1 MTNLTVLLKDR
12 AILAGWIASLV
23 LIGSLLWSLS
33 FPFRAFCL
41 MRSTNKV
48 LITMGDSRRLV
59 APLANPA
66 GGPVSLGCWYRLS
79 GSGSGSDNAFFY
91 VFTLVQGGIL
101 VPCGAEISEKG
112 EVLEIIPLG
121 SHARQIMKRIPPGLI
136 QMYIRRVE
144 SAAAAVAAGM
154 PQGER

>member
-12 AILAGWIASLV
+12 AILAGWIVGLV

-33 FPFRAFCL
+33 FPFRAFSL

-48 LITMGDSRRLV
+48 LIAMDDSRRLV
-59 APLANPA
+59 APLPHSAVAPA
-66 GGPVSLGCWYRLS
+66 SLGCWYRLS
-79 GSGSGSDNAFFY
+79 GSSFNIAGSGLFY
-91 VFTLVQGGIL
+91 VFALVQGGIL
-101 VPCGAEISEKG
+101 VPCGAEISETG

-121 SHARQIMKRIPPGLI
+121 SHARQIMKRIPPGMI
-136 QMYIRRVE
+136 QMYIRRIE
-144 SAAAAVAAGM
+144 SAAAGL